1 MGIKLSK
8 KHGVNPSI
16 VVCPVCK
23 KEMALALLGR
33 LKGDVEAPKTIDG
46 NLCDECKDKYVT
58 IFEVSDEVTKKLSG
72 RRTFI
77 PKEAINIECKD
88 NTALMIAEEFTKL
101 FG

>member
-1 MGIKLSK
+1 MSIKLSK

-23 KEMALALLGR
+23 KQIAIALLGQLR
-33 LKGDVEAPKTIDG
+33 GDVEAPKTMNG

-58 IFEVSDEVTKKLSG
+58 ILEVSDEVTKKLSG
-72 RRTFI
+72 RRAFI
-77 PKEAINIECKD
+77 PKESINIECKD
-88 NTALMIAEEFTKL
+88 NTALMISEEFTKL